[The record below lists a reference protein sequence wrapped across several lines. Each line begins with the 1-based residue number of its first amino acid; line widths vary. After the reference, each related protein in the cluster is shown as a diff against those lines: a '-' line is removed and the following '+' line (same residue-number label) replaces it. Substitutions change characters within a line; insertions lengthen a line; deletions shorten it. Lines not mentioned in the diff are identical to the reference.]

1 MQPDISRKFKM
12 LAFICFFTSF
22 AGIIYQL
29 IDEMHLNQNSVLTG
43 LPLGLAFGF
52 LELFLFPKSGKMFRQ
67 WSFTKLLLFKTVL
80 YTAIIYFISI
90 ALTIIAGL
98 IEGHKW
104 NELPAQ
110 LLSIERIVLIVYTLV
125 IYSVLLFFLQINNL
139 LGEGVLWK
147 FISGRYHRPREEER
161 IFMFLDMQSSTAIAE
176 KLGHIRF
183 YTLLNQIFHEI
194 SQPVLQTK
202 AQIYQYVGDEVV
214 LTWKIADGLRNSNC
228 LRAFFMFRENLVA
241 NSDYY
246 FKNFGV
252 RPSFKAGL
260 HFGKVVSAQ
269 IGDLKKEIVYNG
281 DVLNTTS
288 RIQNECNKYQRDCL
302 VSGMLVNRLSMAH
315 DLELERLGFVPLRG
329 KEKEVE
335 IFSVSKINTDDYG
348 ETILNDMDR
357 QRIEKMVNSTKA

>member
-1 MQPDISRKFKM
+1 
-12 LAFICFFTSF
+12 
-22 AGIIYQL
+22 
-29 IDEMHLNQNSVLTG
+29 
-43 LPLGLAFGF
+43 
-52 LELFLFPKSGKMFRQ
+52 
-67 WSFTKLLLFKTVL
+67 
-80 YTAIIYFISI
+80 
-90 ALTIIAGL
+90 
-98 IEGHKW
+98 
-104 NELPAQ
+104 
-110 LLSIERIVLIVYTLV
+110 VYTLL
-125 IYSVLLFFLQINNL
+125 IYGMLLFFLQINNL

-147 FISGRYHRPREEER
+147 FISGKYHRPREEER
-161 IFMFLDMQSSTAIAE
+161 IFMFLDMQSSTTIAE

-194 SQPVLQTK
+194 SHPVLQTK

-214 LTWKIADGLRNSNC
+214 LTWKIADGLKNSNC
-228 LRAFFMFRENLVA
+228 LRAFFMFREKLVA

-246 FKNFGV
+246 LKNFGV

-302 VSGMLVNRLSMAH
+302 VSGMLVNRLSLAH
-315 DLELERLGFVPLRG
+315 NFELERLGFVSLRG

-335 IFSVSKINTDDYG
+335 IFSVSKTNADDYG
-348 ETILNDMDR
+348 EIILKDMDALHT
-357 QRIEKMVNSTKA
+357 QEMVNGPKA